1 MECQRMVMFVTMM
14 IVMAM
19 GNLLIEAEAQA
30 PPPPSHPFKTCYGGC
45 VVGCLYQK
53 TFPKILWCPLTC
65 VGTCLF
71 PQMSSPPSQMVS
83 TNEIDH
89 TDYYCKLGCAA
100 HHCVSLSSI
109 QNPNVEKVS
118 DCVDSCSDKCSTKN

>member
-1 MECQRMVMFVTMM
+1 MESQRMVMVVTMM
-14 IVMAM
+14 IVMVM
-19 GNLLIEAEAQA
+19 GNLLIEAEAEA
-30 PPPPSHPFKTCYGGC
+30 PPPPSPFKTCYRGS

-53 TFPKILWCPLTC
+53 TFPNFLGCPLTC
-65 VGTCLF
+65 MGTCIF
-71 PQMSSPPSQMVS
+71 PQMPSPPSQMVS

-109 QNPNVEKVS
+109 QNPNIEKVA